1 MRSLCRGARQV
12 LFPVARGNGWPPKCP
27 ACHPRYPGLIDDIA
41 HRCKHRR
48 VLAHTQVVAGTPISH
63 PTLQAVIKGLGKMT
77 VGPLEI
83 AKDPRSVF
91 PLYELEM
98 RLNEL
103 IEIHC
108 ALFRLCAS
116 AEPSEASRRKRSSE
130 SDHSPF
136 AIGGGA
142 AALSGQDRVHSRFI
156 PRQCKRAIGPR
167 RAKSFGQAFLRGSG
181 FGSRT
186 MHSRSLRFR

>member
-1 MRSLCRGARQV
+1 M
-12 LFPVARGNGWPPKCP
+12 
-27 ACHPRYPGLIDDIA
+27 
-41 HRCKHRR
+41 
-48 VLAHTQVVAGTPISH
+48 LAHTQVVAGTPISH
-63 PTLQAVIKGLGKMT
+63 LTLQAVIKGLGKMT

-98 RLNEL
+98 RLKEL

-130 SDHSPF
+130 YNYSPF
-136 AIGGGA
+136 AIGGRSGRLVWTRPGTLSIYSA
-142 AALSGQDRVHSRFI
+142 PVQASDRALPRGVIRAHHQMARHTRAFTLAPDRS
-156 PRQCKRAIGPR
+156 A
-167 RAKSFGQAFLRGSG
+167 
-181 FGSRT
+181 
-186 MHSRSLRFR
+186 SLTL